1 MLCSLPLYHLLTACR
16 CIVCLHHLALL
27 PLVLVLPPCCCC
39 LTHLLTANH
48 LHHKL
53 GINASSLAALAACLS
68 LDALTTMACTNLIPY
83 HLTYITV
90 RLFINMESILSCL
103 ALSLNTYHLIS
114 VLTSCHL
121 IISAAFHLLLV
132 LLLALLSLIQPCIL
146 SLI

>member
-53 GINASSLAALAACLS
+53 GINPSSLAALAACLS
-68 LDALTTMACTNLIPY
+68 LDALTAMLLLPCLSLDA
-83 HLTYITV
+83 LTV
-90 RLFINMESILSCL
+90 MLLLSCSYCHAL
-103 ALSLNTYHLIS
+103 TVCLSL
-114 VLTSCHL
+114 
-121 IISAAFHLLLV
+121 
-132 LLLALLSLIQPCIL
+132 
-146 SLI
+146 